1 MDTVL
6 IADRDLGF
14 VFWLGEKLGKLGYQA
29 LPAMNL
35 SQATTLAKKLPID
48 VLVVSNTFPNVPGLL
63 KSLGKFQKSLRIL
76 ALPSD
81 AEPRFEQLRNFET
94 DLRDAPEMD
103 VFLRE
108 RKGNRR
114 ATALSRLST
123 SRKLSFN
130 RRRSERSAAIMAA
143 PAPAMPR

>member
-48 VLVVSNTFPNVPGLL
+48 VLVLSPAFPNVPGLL
-63 KSLGKFQKSLRIL
+63 KSLGRFQKSVRIL
-76 ALPSD
+76 ALPD
-81 AEPRFEQLRNFET
+81 AEPRFEKLRNFEA

-108 RKGNRR
+108 RKVNRR
-114 ATALSRLST
+114 AAGLSRLTT

-130 RRRSERSAAIMAA
+130 RRRSERAAAIMTA
-143 PAPAMPR
+143 PVPALPH